1 MGTIIFDMDGV
12 LVESMPLHYHAMK
25 TAIKEIANIDLDRR
39 EFYLLEGMPIAE
51 MALEIF
57 KIKGYVDPKNITKK
71 DIRMSVNVAKRK
83 KEVVLET
90 DVIPKPFVGVREL
103 ITNTLV
109 GCSKAVVSGSSKE
122 EVDIIINE
130 TFGTDAFNVIINGD
144 QFEGKGKPDPAS
156 YEVALQRLNV
166 RPFDAVVVENAPLGV
181 KAANS
186 AGISCIVTLNTSPLA
201 ISDFK
206 GLISEDHIF
215 TDTSLARNFLSDWCH
230 SYSKGYL
237 TKLTK
242 STNNVLDS

>member
-1 MGTIIFDMDGV
+1 MGAIIFDMDGV

-25 TAIKEIANIDLDRR
+25 IAIKEIANIDLDKR

-51 MALEIF
+51 MTLELL
-57 KIKGYVDPKNITKK
+57 KIKGYVDPRNITKE
-71 DIRMSVNVAKRK
+71 DTQMSENVAKRK
-83 KEVVLET
+83 KEVVMET
-90 DVIPKPFVGVREL
+90 NVIPKPFDGVREL
-103 ITNTLV
+103 ITNTLS

-122 EVDIIINE
+122 EVDAIINGR
-130 TFGTDAFNVIINGD
+130 FATDAFNIMIDGD

-166 RPFDAVVVENAPLGV
+166 KSLDAVVVENAPLGV

-186 AGISCIVTLNTSPLA
+186 AGIPCIVALNTSPLA

-215 TDTSLARNFLSDWCH
+215 KDTSSAGNFLSEWCH
-230 SYSKGYL
+230 SSSKGFRVVKV
-237 TKLTK
+237 TEHHQ
-242 STNNVLDS
+242 